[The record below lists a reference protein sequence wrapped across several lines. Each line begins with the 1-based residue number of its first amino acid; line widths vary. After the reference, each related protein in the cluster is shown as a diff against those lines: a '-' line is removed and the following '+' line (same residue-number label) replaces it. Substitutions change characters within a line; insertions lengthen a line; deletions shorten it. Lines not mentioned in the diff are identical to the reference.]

1 MKRIHLPLLAL
12 IFLLVACNNYHKISY
27 TKASV
32 FKKKPVA
39 EKIDDYDVIVHQD
52 DKTYKL
58 TEAVITE
65 EVLTGIPV
73 EINLEET
80 SEEENLNDM
89 HIFVNEESE
98 VDLTQ
103 KETQQ
108 FDESNVK
115 EVEMFGKA
123 REGLTGG
130 TIALLIIFG
139 VLAILLIVILI
150 AIYSSAANGGGSTS
164 GGSDS
169 GGSDSGTSDSGTSDS
184 SGSDSGTGCYIATM
198 SYGSYNAPQV
208 LILREFRDRFLD
220 KFKAGR
226 SFIAWYYRTSPPFV
240 EKHRSKK
247 WLHATLRVPLN
258 VFVAFL
264 RLFYTG
270 KNAAK

>member
-1 MKRIHLPLLAL
+1 MKQFLLPIFAL
-12 IFLLVACNNYHKISY
+12 FFLLVGCNNYNKISY
-27 TKASV
+27 SKATV

-39 EKIDDYDVIVHQD
+39 EKIDDYDVYVHQN

-58 TEAVITE
+58 SEPVIAE

-73 EINLEET
+73 EVTVEEAP
-80 SEEENLNDM
+80 EDENLNDM
-89 HIFVNEESE
+89 HIHLNNDSE

-103 KETQQ
+103 TQTQ
-108 FDESNVK
+108 KFDDSNVK
-115 EVEMFGKA
+115 EVEMYGKA

-130 TIALLIIFG
+130 TIALLIVFG
-139 VLAILLIVILI
+139 LLAVLLIIILI
-150 AIYSSAANGGGSTS
+150 AVFSAASS

-184 SGSDSGTGCYIATM
+184 GGSDIGCYIATM
-198 SYGSYNAPQV
+198 SYGSYDAPQV

-220 KFKAGR
+220 RFKAGR
-226 SFIAWYYRTSPPFV
+226 SFIAWYYRTSPTFV

-247 WLHATLRVPLN
+247 WLHTTLRVPLN

-264 RLFYTG
+264 RIFYTG
-270 KNAAK
+270 KHAAK